1 MRIFATTTKVCIML
15 LPLLLPLPLPLFPT
29 ALLDGLQGSNENIRE
44 MLAKHSTHAIQL
56 HPFALSIC
64 GQMYTAGS

>member
-1 MRIFATTTKVCIML
+1 MRTFATTTKIYIML

-44 MLAKHSTHAIQL
+44 MLAKHSTNAMQL
-56 HPFALSIC
+56 HPSALSIC
-64 GQMYTAGS
+64 GQMYMAGN